1 MFTPFNGALY
11 HPFLQKNVARLV
23 SCPPAC
29 FFFNTVSNILTHCSL
44 SQLSYTFPCTKK
56 NDSRPI
62 FDISARPAAKPVSG
76 TDRYPLNPEFPDS
89 VVRIVVQKLFHHNS
103 SLEALICP
111 FCAYISTVPS
121 ESGSQMLRKS
131 IYSLTSRQISS
142 VCTVIGNI
150 STGTISLTP
159 YPFSTSFFTSW
170 ACVNGLQEI

>member
-1 MFTPFNGALY
+1 MPSFFAKKCCAVGFLSPCLFLFQYSLQYPDSLLSIAIIIHLSLY
-11 HPFLQKNVARLV
+11 
-23 SCPPAC
+23 
-29 FFFNTVSNILTHCSL
+29 
-44 SQLSYTFPCTKK
+44 KK

-89 VVRIVVQKLFHHNS
+89 VMRIVVQKPFHHNS

>member
-1 MFTPFNGALY
+1 MPSFFAKKCCAVGFLSPCLFLFQYSLQYPDSLLSIAIIIHLSLY
-11 HPFLQKNVARLV
+11 
-23 SCPPAC
+23 
-29 FFFNTVSNILTHCSL
+29 
-44 SQLSYTFPCTKK
+44 KK

-62 FDISARPAAKPVSG
+62 FWYLSKACCKTCVRDRPVSA
-76 TDRYPLNPEFPDS
+76 ES
-89 VVRIVVQKLFHHNS
+89 RISRQCSANCCYAQPFHHNS
-103 SLEALICP
+103 SLEALICL
-111 FCAYISTVPS
+111 FRAYISTVPS